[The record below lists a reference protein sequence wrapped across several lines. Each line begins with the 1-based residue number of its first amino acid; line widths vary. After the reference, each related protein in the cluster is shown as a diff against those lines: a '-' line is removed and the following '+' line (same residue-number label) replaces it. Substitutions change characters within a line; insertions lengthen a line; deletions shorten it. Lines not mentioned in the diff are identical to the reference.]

1 MTKGKRK
8 IIGNFLEYYFKT
20 RRSQYSAQ
28 EIPQNKEL
36 IEFGILRQFQENTD
50 VLEIVKDCPD
60 LQQFVLEIAES
71 KLSKKLPSDIS
82 DAFKFIDD
90 FESCLKKEYDC
101 ERIINSFEV
110 IIKGFTSYVF
120 LNLYEQGIDIIDFIS
135 KLDHQKK
142 REHHLFSFERKFL
155 KFLPLSKY
163 STEQIFEIL
172 TKLWQNQHNRSDIIM
187 SLREFPKVDIQKSK
201 QLLQYSNKQDDLL
214 LFSYD
219 LLIGMYNAGE
229 ISILEN
235 IIQLKDKN
243 FNACLSILGRIE
255 YLNGQDIERAFSQIG
270 NLSYDQAE
278 IAGHQSYLIRNIIE
292 NKNTQDIIFRK
303 AINLYSDFL
312 QNSTDEIVNIIFQ
325 DISCLDQCEAE
336 KYQLLYMY
344 LNKTGNFGVIKQFF
358 YGFTNPKYIFDIMM
372 KLFSITPD
380 FCFSID
386 LFESGIIHSWNS
398 DQINTEKYI
407 LDLFKQHSAFGILA
421 VKVLFV
427 GYTEILYV
435 DLLKLEKAEYQI
447 TAINSI
453 VRYPHSFDKLLPLL
467 LPLRNSMYKEVRE
480 YLQKEIAQKVFFAY
494 HGTVFNLIQE
504 NISNSKEDKAFL
516 KPIRKALTDYN
527 KLKELKASINDLNP
541 EENERDLMDL
551 YYRLEHEQHAKAM
564 NEANQGKGTFL
575 EMVKSSIIVRGNS
588 FKFDD
593 REPTLLAKIESS
605 MLIDGSSYLNPDL
618 YEHNLN
624 ILK

>member
-1 MTKGKRK
+1 M
-8 IIGNFLEYYFKT
+8 
-20 RRSQYSAQ
+20 
-28 EIPQNKEL
+28 
-36 IEFGILRQFQENTD
+36 
-50 VLEIVKDCPD
+50 
-60 LQQFVLEIAES
+60 
-71 KLSKKLPSDIS
+71 
-82 DAFKFIDD
+82 
-90 FESCLKKEYDC
+90 
-101 ERIINSFEV
+101 
-110 IIKGFTSYVF
+110 
-120 LNLYEQGIDIIDFIS
+120 
-135 KLDHQKK
+135 
-142 REHHLFSFERKFL
+142 FL

-172 TKLWQNQHNRSDIIM
+172 TKLWQNQHNRPDIIM
-187 SLREFPKVDIQKSK
+187 SLREFPKVDIQKGK

-270 NLSYDQAE
+270 NLSYGQAE

-336 KYQLLYMY
+336 KYQLLYLY
-344 LNKTGNFGVIKQFF
+344 LNKTGNFGVIKQFL

-380 FCFSID
+380 FRFSID

-398 DQINTEKYI
+398 DQISTEKYI

-494 HGTVFNLIQE
+494 HGTVFNLIQK

-564 NEANQGKGTFL
+564 NEANQDKGTFL